1 MMLYLPLL
9 IISVLFG
16 IIAGLVFFDKRKK
29 RPFAGLPPLSFM
41 VPCYNDLDSV
51 GQTLNS
57 IYDVCGS
64 DASIFVIDD
73 CSTDGSRE
81 KLAVLKARYGFTLI
95 FNSSNLGKSKTLNEH
110 FHLTKNNIVV
120 FVDAD
125 VIVNRQSLV
134 DAISRLQSSDV
145 GAVSCPYRSA
155 NSGLIPLM
163 QTIEYNMLSF
173 IQGAYNLFSAIA
185 LWGGFIVIKREAFL
199 NVGGFTLNAITEDKD
214 LAFKLNENG
223 WRVEQSFYPIRTY
236 VPDTF
241 SKWFRQKIR
250 WNSGGFQCLVRYY
263 RVWLKNPLQILFV
276 FSFSAFLILSTLNIG
291 KNLLLWDET
300 ISYFVR
306 LDQSESVW
314 VSLQLTST
322 KFGVLI
328 LKDFIWRI
336 FYTLFS
342 LPFVLPL
349 VSTVK
354 RIYICFLIIPFSIF
368 YVPLLSSI
376 SIIGAI
382 YFLQKRRLLN
392 KAIRA
397 W

>member
-1 MMLYLPLL
+1 MLYLPLL

-16 IIAGLVFFDKRKK
+16 IVAGLVFFDKGKK

-314 VSLQLTST
+314 VSLQLTSM

-328 LKDFIWRI
+328 LKDLIWRI
-336 FYTLFS
+336 CYTLFS

>member
-1 MMLYLPLL
+1 MIPYLPLL
-9 IISVLFG
+9 IIFVLFG
-16 IIAGLVFFDKRKK
+16 IITGLGFFDKRKK

-41 VPCYNDLDSV
+41 VPCYNDFDTV

-64 DASIFVIDD
+64 DANVFVIDD

-125 VIVNRQSLV
+125 VIANRQSLV

-155 NSGLIPLM
+155 NSGLFPLM

-223 WRVEQSFYPIRTY
+223 WRVEQSFYPIKTY

-241 SKWFRQKIR
+241 GKWFKQKMR
-250 WNSGGFQCLVRYY
+250 WNSGGFQCFVRYY

-276 FSFSAFLILSTLNIG
+276 FSFSTFLILSTLNIG
-291 KNLLLWDET
+291 KNLFLWDET
-300 ISYFVR
+300 IRYFVR

-314 VSLQLTST
+314 VSLQQTSII
-322 KFGVLI
+322 FGVLI
-328 LKDFIWRI
+328 LKDLIWRI

-354 RIYICFLIIPFSIF
+354 RIYLCFLIIPFSIF

-382 YFLQKRRLLN
+382 HFLQKRRWLH

>member
-1 MMLYLPLL
+1 MLYLPLL

-16 IIAGLVFFDKRKK
+16 IVAGLVFFDKRKK

>member
-16 IIAGLVFFDKRKK
+16 IVAGLVFFDKGKK

>member
-1 MMLYLPLL
+1 MLPYLPIL
-9 IISVLFG
+9 IIFVLFG
-16 IIAGLVFFDKRKK
+16 IVAILGFVDKMKK
-29 RPFAGLPPLSFM
+29 RPFVDLPPLSFM
-41 VPCYNDLDSV
+41 VPCFNDVDSV
-51 GQTLNS
+51 GQTLDS
-57 IYDVCGS
+57 IYEVCGS
-64 DASIFVIDD
+64 DTSVFVIDD

-81 KLAVLKARYGFTLI
+81 KLAALRARHVFTLI
-95 FNSSNLGKSKTLNEH
+95 FNSSNLGKSKTLNDH
-110 FHLTKNNIVV
+110 FHLTKNDIVV

-134 DAISRLQSSDV
+134 DAISRLQRSDV
-145 GAVSCPYRSA
+145 GAVSCPYSA
-155 NSGLIPLM
+155 VNSGLIPLM

-173 IQGAYNLFSAIA
+173 IQGAYNVFSAIA

-199 NVGGFTLNAITEDKD
+199 KVGGFTLNAITEDKD

-223 WRVEQSFYPIRTY
+223 WRVEQSFYPIKTY
-236 VPDTF
+236 APDTF

-291 KNLLLWDET
+291 KNLFLWDET

-314 VSLQLTST
+314 LSLQLTSM
-322 KFGVLI
+322 KFGVSI
-328 LKDFIWRI
+328 LKDLIWRI

-349 VSTVK
+349 VSTVN
-354 RIYICFLIIPFSIF
+354 RIYLCFLIIPFSIF
-368 YVPLLSSI
+368 YIPVLSSI

-382 YFLQKRRLLN
+382 YFLRKRRLLH

>member
-1 MMLYLPLL
+1 MYLH
-9 IISVLFG
+9 
-16 IIAGLVFFDKRKK
+16 
-29 RPFAGLPPLSFM
+29 
-41 VPCYNDLDSV
+41 
-51 GQTLNS
+51 
-57 IYDVCGS
+57 
-64 DASIFVIDD
+64 
-73 CSTDGSRE
+73 
-81 KLAVLKARYGFTLI
+81 LI

-110 FHLTKNNIVV
+110 FHLTRNDIVV

-134 DAISRLQSSDV
+134 DAISRLQRSDV
-145 GAVSCPYRSA
+145 GAVSCPYSA
-155 NSGLIPLM
+155 VNSGSIPLM

-173 IQGAYNLFSAIA
+173 IQGAYNVFSAIA
-185 LWGGFIVIKREAFL
+185 LWDGFIVVKREAFL
-199 NVGGFTLNAITEDKD
+199 KVGGITLNAITEDKD

-223 WRVEQSFYPIRTY
+223 WRVEQEFPPIKTY
-236 VPDTF
+236 APDTF

-291 KNLLLWDET
+291 KNLFLWDET

-306 LDQSESVW
+306 LDRSESVW
-314 VSLQLTST
+314 LSLQLTSM
-322 KFGVLI
+322 KFGVSI
-328 LKDFIWRI
+328 LKDLIWRI

-349 VSTVK
+349 VSTVN
-354 RIYICFLIIPFSIF
+354 RIYLCFLIIPFSIF
-368 YVPLLSSI
+368 YIPVLSSI

-382 YFLQKRRLLN
+382 YFLRKRRLLH

>member
-1 MMLYLPLL
+1 MLYLPLL

-16 IIAGLVFFDKRKK
+16 IVAGLVFFDKGKK

-291 KNLLLWDET
+291 KNLFLWDET